1 MPFTSQN
8 YGTFTGPQSTLGDYI
23 YDTTALEGTWPTEIP
38 VDTTFKLTDIA
49 AVFFQNPLNYSGFH
63 LYGVVPDF
71 VVLER
76 NTGFIPTFMANIANT
91 IHNGNVIVNG
101 STVLNGATV
110 ANGLVSVNGAVT
122 IFGSAVLTGVGDVA
136 TRINANAALAA
147 SKKPF
152 DILHPTKDGH
162 RLRYVSL
169 EGPSAEV
176 YIRGKSKSDV
186 ISLPDYWRGL
196 VDPESISVSLTSVGR
211 DQNLYVK
218 NIDDNTIY
226 IGGGVTIQGQKHLDF
241 HYTIFAER
249 KDTEKNIPE
258 YKGLT
263 PNDYPGDNSEYR
275 LS

>member
-8 YGTFTGPQSTLGDYI
+8 YGTFTGPQSILGDYI
-23 YDTTALEGTWPTEIP
+23 YDITALEGAWPTEIP

-49 AVFFQNPLNYSGFH
+49 AVFFQNPSNYSGFH